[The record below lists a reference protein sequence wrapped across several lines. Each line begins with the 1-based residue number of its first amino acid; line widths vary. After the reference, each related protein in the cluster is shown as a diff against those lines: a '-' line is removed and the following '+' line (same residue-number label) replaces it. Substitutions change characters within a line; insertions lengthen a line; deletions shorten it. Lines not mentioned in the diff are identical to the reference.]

1 MADTGVK
8 YCQTGASVSS
18 APYDDQAWTNPGN
31 IVADDTN
38 YAQIT
43 NPNFDVGTYSY
54 LLRGTNFDFS
64 VIPDGSTIDGIYV
77 TTAAAYVNGAGSYT
91 LVQLVN
97 ASSAL
102 IGDNK
107 AATPVALTTPTIAA
121 NNWGGAADTWGASPT
136 AAMVKSANFG
146 VALGFEPTAADCDIY
161 ADYVRMT
168 VYYTAPASGFSND
181 VCVVF
186 ES

>member
-8 YCQTGASVSS
+8 YCQTGATVSS
-18 APYDDQAWTNPGN
+18 APYDDQTWTNPGN
-31 IVADDTN
+31 IVADDTS

-43 NPNFDVGTYSY
+43 SPTFDTGLYSY

-64 VIPDGSTIDGIYV
+64 AIPDGSTIDGIYV
-77 TTAAAYVNGAGSYT
+77 TTAGAYANGAGGYT

-102 IGDNK
+102 VGDNK
-107 AATPVALTTPTIAA
+107 AATPVPLTLNTITA
-121 NNWGGAADTWGASPT
+121 NNWGGSTDTWSATPT

-146 VALGFEPTAADCDIY
+146 VALGFRPTADDCDIY
-161 ADYVRMT
+161 MDYVRMT
-168 VYYTAPASGFSND
+168 VYYTEPPSGFAND
-181 VCVVF
+181 VCIVF